1 MQRQLRPRQRSNSWG
16 NPMSAFKDAVRSDI
30 RSVFLNLEE
39 FGEVHK
45 VVGRPMCV
53 IIDENE
59 LTEREKK
66 QFGRGRDGVYKKA
79 LLLYVAA
86 EDFGPLPAPE
96 QVLLLDGKKYLV
108 TDANNEDGIYSISLE
123 AGRS

>member
-1 MQRQLRPRQRSNSWG
+1 MG
-16 NPMSAFKDAVRSDI
+16 FKDMVREDAKT
-30 RSVFLNLEE
+30 VFLNLEE
-39 FGEVHK
+39 FGEYHIVS
-45 VVGRPMCV
+45 GRRMCI

-66 QFGRGRDGVYKKA
+66 QFGRGRDGVYKKS
-79 LLLYVAA
+79 LLIYVAA

-96 QVLLLDGKKYLV
+96 QVILLDGKKYLV
-108 TDANNEDGIYSISLE
+108 TDANNEAGIYSISLE